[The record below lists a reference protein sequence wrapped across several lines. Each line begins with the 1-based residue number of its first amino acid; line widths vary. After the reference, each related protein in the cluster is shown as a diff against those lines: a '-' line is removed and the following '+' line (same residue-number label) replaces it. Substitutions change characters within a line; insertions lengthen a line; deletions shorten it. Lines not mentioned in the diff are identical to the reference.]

1 MYAAIVPVDDAPAPE
16 AAMTDRT
23 RLIILIIANVVLFAL
38 LWGAFYWM
46 PVGA

>member
-1 MYAAIVPVDDAPAPE
+1 
-16 AAMTDRT
+16 MTDRT